1 MCGIAGLFQMD
12 GAPIEEAY
20 LTRMTQTLA
29 HRGPDGGGVWV
40 EGNIGLGHRRLAIR
54 DLTSAGHQPMADNSN
69 AVVVSFN
76 GEIYN
81 DQQLRE
87 KISAATGY
95 EFRTKC
101 DTEVIP
107 AGYLAWGEDIFR
119 HLEGMFAIAIWDRCE
134 QRLLLARDGI
144 GIKPLFVSKIGQ
156 SIRFASEIKALMVLD
171 DQSKTLSALS
181 LHHYLAQGYTS
192 PEDTLLKDVWQVK
205 PGTYHVFQT
214 NDSRQVEYWRPERT
228 GEITDMHDALDE
240 MTYIF
245 PKVLDDMLM
254 SDVPVSLLQSSGID
268 SSLISYFLKIKK
280 I

>member
-12 GAPIEEAY
+12 GAPIEEAH

-29 HRGPDGGGVWV
+29 HRGPDGSGVWV

-69 AVVVSFN
+69 AVVVSLMEKFIMTN
-76 GEIYN
+76 SYGRKF
-81 DQQLRE
+81 LRRRGMNSE
-87 KISAATGY
+87 QNVTP
-95 EFRTKC
+95 
-101 DTEVIP
+101 VIP

-192 PEDTLLKDVWQVK
+192 PEDTLLEDVWQVK

-240 MTYIF
+240 MHI
-245 PKVLDDMLM
+245 
-254 SDVPVSLLQSSGID
+254 SSQK
-268 SSLISYFLKIKK
+268 Y
-280 I
+280 